1 MKGGIRMKTKTV
13 ITLLIFSMLSIAW
26 INPKAD
32 KIKAGNRLYNQSKF
46 DEAMDNYNDV
56 LIDLPN
62 SPYIHYNIG
71 NAAYKKGDYE
81 KAIEAYTKSLA
92 TDNPALEEKANY
104 NIGNCKYKQGK
115 LKENTDLAE
124 AIKLYRE
131 ALDYYKRAIDLNP
144 KNVDAKFNHEF
155 IERKIKKLLD
165 RQKQEQKNQQDKK
178 QQNKQEQEKS
188 QGEQQEEQRKHEAN
202 PKEEQQQQQQQ
213 AQEGQNKAERKQSV
227 QEPEEKREMTKA
239 EAMRLLDALKDE
251 EQPRPLKQQRQRGRF
266 PEVFKDW

>member
-1 MKGGIRMKTKTV
+1 MKAKTIIIMV
-13 ITLLIFSMLSIAW
+13 IFSMLSIAW

-32 KIKAGNRLYNQSKF
+32 KIKAGNRLYKQGKY
-46 DEAMDNYNDV
+46 DEAMGNYTDV

-71 NAAYKKGDYE
+71 NAAYKKGDYQ
-81 KAIEAYTKSLA
+81 KAIESYTKSLS

-115 LKENTDLAE
+115 LKENTNLSE

-155 IERKIKKLLD
+155 VERKIKELLD
-165 RQKQEQKNQQDKK
+165 RQKKEQKNQQDKK
-178 QQNKQEQEKS
+178 QQNKQG
-188 QGEQQEEQRKHEAN
+188 QGKNKQEQQAKQQKQKEN
-202 PKEEQQQQQQQ
+202 PKEEQQ
-213 AQEGQNKAERKQSV
+213 KQ
-227 QEPEEKREMTKA
+227 
-239 EAMRLLDALKDE
+239 E
-251 EQPRPLKQQRQRGRF
+251 EQAKQQNTYREQFYNLDKNNNAVIDSTEFIYR
-266 PEVFKDW
+266 K

>member
-1 MKGGIRMKTKTV
+1 MKAKTIIIMV
-13 ITLLIFSMLSIAW
+13 IFSMLSIAW

-32 KIKAGNRLYNQSKF
+32 KIKAGNHLYKQGKY
-46 DEAMDNYNDV
+46 DEAMGDYNDV

-92 TDNPALEEKANY
+92 TDNPEIEEKANY
-104 NIGNCKYKQGK
+104 NIGNAKYKQGK
-115 LKENTDLAE
+115 LKENTDLSE
-124 AIKLYRE
+124 TIKLYRE
-131 ALDYYKRAIDLNP
+131 SLDYYKRAIDLNP

-155 IERKIKKLLD
+155 VERKIKELLD
-165 RQKQEQKNQQDKK
+165 RQKQEPKNKQDKK
-178 QQNKQEQEKS
+178 QQNKQEQGKNR
-188 QGEQQEEQRKHEAN
+188 QDKKQQKQN
-202 PKEEQQQQQQQ
+202 PKEEQQKQEEQ
-213 AQEGQNKAERKQSV
+213 AAREEQNKAEQKQSG
-227 QEPEEKREMTKA
+227 QESGEKKQMTKA

-251 EQPRPLKQQRQRGRF
+251 EQPQLLKGQRQMGHF